1 MNMLQN
7 TWVEGGEHRHRLCTK
22 GMTNKIKKKQQ
33 EKAKGHDD
41 NAYLKTNISA
51 GQDNL
56 QRRCCQV
63 EEWRYKTT
71 KYSPLAM
78 T

>member
-1 MNMLQN
+1 
-7 TWVEGGEHRHRLCTK
+7 
-22 GMTNKIKKKQQ
+22 MTNKIKKKQQ